1 VDSSSAR
8 TVAAVV
14 LALVVAPFGLLLA
27 VPAIAAGTPV
37 VAAGI
42 CGPGGTGQSVANV
55 ALDAEQLAN
64 AATIVTVT
72 SGRSLPRY
80 AATIALA
87 TAYQES
93 TLHNIQ
99 VAVDHDS
106 LGLFQQRVIYY
117 TAAVAADPVK
127 ATDAFLDRLVTQPN
141 WQTRP
146 LTDVAADIQQPLAAY
161 RGRYAQWQPLAAQL
175 TTQLWTGTSTGP
187 ASTGP
192 ASTGPA
198 STGPAST
205 GPASTGPASTAA
217 PCAGSV
223 GSNPG
228 ATPTPGPNGLT
239 LTGSPAGNAAATYAI
254 AQLGKPYV
262 WGAQGPDAFDCS
274 GLTMTAW
281 ASAGVTIPRVTY
293 TQATAGTPVSIQAPR
308 TGDLVL
314 IPGSDGTATN
324 PGHVGMVAGTDNARA
339 VWLVEAARTG
349 IPIRLTPMAGWA
361 GQIVT
366 IRRNG

>member
-1 VDSSSAR
+1 MDSSSAR
-8 TVAAVV
+8 TVATV
-14 LALVVAPFGLLLA
+14 VVAFVVVPFALLLA
-27 VPAIAAGTPV
+27 VPAIAAGSPRPTDS
-37 VAAGI
+37 I
-42 CGPGGTGQSVANV
+42 CGPGGTGQKVANV

-64 AATIVTVT
+64 AAIIASVTADR
-72 SGRSLPRY
+72 GLPPY

-93 TLHNIQ
+93 SLHNITA
-99 VAVDHDS
+99 AVDHDS

-127 ATDAFLDRLVTQPN
+127 ATNAFLDRLVSQPN
-141 WQTRP
+141 WPTRP

-175 TTQLWTGTSTGP
+175 TTRLWTGTATPSSTAGGTAP
-187 ASTGP
+187 
-192 ASTGPA
+192 
-198 STGPAST
+198 
-205 GPASTGPASTAA
+205 AA

-223 GSNPG
+223 GTHPG

-239 LTGSPAGNAAATYAI
+239 LTGSPAGNAAAGYAI

-262 WGAQGPDAFDCS
+262 WGAQGPNAYDCS
-274 GLTMTAW
+274 GLTMAAW

-293 TQATAGTPVSIQAPR
+293 TQATAGTPVAVQDAR

-314 IPGSDGTATN
+314 IPGSDGTPAN
-324 PGHVGMVAGTDNARA
+324 PGHVGMVAGVDMAGA

-349 IPIRLTPMAGWA
+349 IPIRLTPLAGWV

-366 IRRNG
+366 IRRIG

>member
-1 VDSSSAR
+1 MDSPSSR
-8 TVAAVV
+8 TVVTAAV
-14 LALVVAPFGLLLA
+14 ALFLLPMVLLLA
-27 VPAIAAGTPV
+27 VPAFAAGNPTTRES
-37 VAAGI
+37 I
-42 CGPGGTGQSVANV
+42 CGPGGTGQSIADVT
-55 ALDAEQLAN
+55 LDAEQLAN
-64 AATIVTVT
+64 AATITAVTE
-72 SGRSLPRY
+72 GRGLPPY

-93 TLHNIQ
+93 TLRNIQ

-127 ATDAFLDRLVTQPN
+127 ATGAFLDRLVLQPN

-175 TTQLWTGTSTGP
+175 TAQLWTGPGGGNGPTTTAGTPAAGATGS
-187 ASTGP
+187 A
-192 ASTGPA
+192 
-198 STGPAST
+198 
-205 GPASTGPASTAA
+205 AA

-223 GSNPG
+223 GTNPG

-239 LTGSPAGNAAATYAI
+239 LTGSPAGNAAAGYAI

-262 WGAQGPDAFDCS
+262 WGAQGPNAYDCS
-274 GLTMTAW
+274 GLTMAAW
-281 ASAGVTIPRVTY
+281 ASTGVTIPRVTY
-293 TQATAGTPVSIQAPR
+293 TQATAGTPVAVQDAR

-314 IPGSDGTATN
+314 IPGSDGTPTN
-324 PGHVGMVAGTDNARA
+324 PGHVGMVAGVDTAGK

-349 IPIRLTPMAGWA
+349 IPIRLTPLAGWV

-366 IRRNG
+366 IRRIG

>member
-1 VDSSSAR
+1 MDSPSSSSTR
-8 TVAAVV
+8 PLLAVV
-14 LALVVAPFGLLLA
+14 VALLLLPFALLLA
-27 VPAIAAGTPV
+27 VPAIAADTP
-37 VAAGI
+37 AATDSI
-42 CGPGGTGQSVANV
+42 CGPGGTGQSVADV
-55 ALDAEQLAN
+55 TLDAEQLAN
-64 AATIVTVT
+64 AATITAVTQ
-72 SGRSLPRY
+72 GRGLPPY

-93 TLHNIQ
+93 SLHNITA
-99 VAVDHDS
+99 AVDHDS

-127 ATDAFLDRLVTQPN
+127 ATNAFLDRLAVKPN

-175 TTQLWTGTSTGP
+175 TTRLWTGTATPSSTAGGTAP
-187 ASTGP
+187 
-192 ASTGPA
+192 
-198 STGPAST
+198 
-205 GPASTGPASTAA
+205 AA

-223 GSNPG
+223 GTHPG
-228 ATPTPGPNGLT
+228 TTPTPGPNGLT
-239 LTGSPAGNAAATYAI
+239 LTGSPAGNAAAGYAI

-262 WGAQGPDAFDCS
+262 WGAQGPNAYDCS
-274 GLTMTAW
+274 GLTMAAW

-293 TQATAGTPVSIQAPR
+293 TQATAGTPVAVQDAR

-314 IPGSDGTATN
+314 IPGSDGTPAN
-324 PGHVGMVAGTDNARA
+324 PGHVGMVAGVDMAGA

-349 IPIRLTPMAGWA
+349 IPIRLTPLAGWV

-366 IRRNG
+366 IRRIG